1 MISLLDP
8 IFRPKEGPFHH
19 RLHAEEMIVDHII
32 LGLLI
37 RPETETET
45 VDMTRVMTVE
55 ETIFA
60 EGETM
65 KTENTIVET
74 GTETEIE
81 IEG

>member
-1 MISLLDP
+1 
-8 IFRPKEGPFHH
+8 
-19 RLHAEEMIVDHII
+19 MIVDHII